1 MTVPPPP
8 AELGDDGPDDVALD
22 AALDELTRWVADAQ
36 VEDAVAQRRRTAW
49 RRRQAED
56 ELTLL
61 GLMADFGERGDAVG
75 LTLETGRRHQGTVA
89 SIGPDVVGL
98 TAAGGRSVLV
108 ALDSI
113 SSVRGPADPGRPPHP
128 GDGQPDREPG
138 STGLT
143 LASALARWSDDR
155 PPVVLVTRSGEVV
168 RGSLDT
174 VGTDVLRLGGDRG
187 AMVYVPLTSV
197 SEVGVPESG

>member
-8 AELGDDGPDDVALD
+8 AHLGDDGPDEVALD
-22 AALDELTRWVADAQ
+22 AALGELTRWVADAR

-61 GLMADFGERGDAVG
+61 GALADFGERGDAVG
-75 LTLETGRRHQGTVA
+75 LTLATGRRHQGTVA

-98 TAAGGRSVLV
+98 TADGGRWVLV

-113 SSVRGPADPGRPPHP
+113 SSVRGPAEPGRRPHP
-128 GDGQPDREPG
+128 VDERPDRGPG

-143 LASALARWSDDR
+143 LASALTRWADDR
-155 PPVVLVTRSGEVV
+155 PHVVVVTRSGEVV

-197 SEVGVPESG
+197 SEVGAPESG